1 MLKNTDPLGEQKLLR
16 LQLMLYLFPVVG
28 CLPSGLT
35 LAQKQ
40 GTAEQRALSRLSLTL
55 TLSWL
60 VLYGLL
66 WTSSSFVGETTSLRL
81 LYANGLLT
89 TGYIIACLG
98 LMFRVWQG
106 KTPR

>member
-1 MLKNTDPLGEQKLLR
+1 MVKNTDPFGDKKLSR

-35 LAQKQ
+35 LAGKQ
-40 GTAEQRALSRLSLTL
+40 GTTEQRALSRLSLTL

-66 WTSSSFVGETTSLRL
+66 WTGSSLAGETASLRL
-81 LYANGLLT
+81 LYTNGLIT
-89 TGYIIACLG
+89 TGYFITCLG
-98 LMFRVWQG
+98 LMLRIWQG